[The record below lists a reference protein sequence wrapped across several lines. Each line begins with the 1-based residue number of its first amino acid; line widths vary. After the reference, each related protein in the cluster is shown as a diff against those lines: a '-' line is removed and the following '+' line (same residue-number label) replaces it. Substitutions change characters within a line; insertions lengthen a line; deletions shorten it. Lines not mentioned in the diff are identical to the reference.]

1 MSFTP
6 TQNAPIKILSL
17 VEATSINAV
26 AKNVLEFYRSA
37 HEQLGSAASNI
48 PQVKAAILT
57 FSRDSE
63 GTKPKN
69 EFVIAAE
76 KLDLEIEIISER
88 RRFDPKVLAALGSAV
103 TAQDPDIVVTHS
115 VKSHFLLWRSGVGR
129 HFPWVAFHHG
139 YTTTDLKMRLY
150 NQLDKWSLP
159 HADRL
164 VTVCIAF
171 AEELAVKTGIPVEK
185 IAVQHNSIRPQPVIS
200 EAEAAA
206 LRTRLGFA
214 DDVRVILAVGRLSHE
229 KAHRDLLDAFRRLRV
244 DGVGRDLKLVIVG
257 DGPERTRL
265 QAQAASLEIASDV
278 KFMGQQSD
286 VHAYYGIADLLVLP
300 SHSEGSPNVLLEA
313 MAAQI
318 PIVATA
324 VGGVPEIVQNEETAL
339 LVMPNAPDQIA
350 CAVSAML
357 SDDALARRLVR
368 NAGAA
373 VATRHTPA
381 HYVESLIRV
390 YQEAVNE
397 WRSVHSQ

>member
-1 MSFTP
+1 MSSTP

-37 HEQLGSAASNI
+37 HEQVGSSASNI
-48 PQVKAAILT
+48 PQVKAVVLT
-57 FSRDSE
+57 FSRDTRGAE
-63 GTKPKN
+63 PKN
-69 EFVIAAE
+69 EFVVAAE
-76 KLDLEIEIISER
+76 KLGLDTEIISER
-88 RRFDPKVLAALGSAV
+88 RRFDQKVLAALRNAV
-103 TAQDPDIVVTHS
+103 NAQNPDIIVTHS
-115 VKSHFLLWRSGVGR
+115 VKSHFLLWRSGLAR

-164 VTVCIAF
+164 VTVCKAF
-171 AEELAVKTGIPVEK
+171 AEELAAKTGIPVEK
-185 IAVQHNSIRPQPVIS
+185 IAVQHNSIRPRTVIS
-200 EAEAAA
+200 EDEAGA
-206 LRTRLGFA
+206 LRARLGFA
-214 DDVRVILAVGRLSHE
+214 DEARVILAVGRLSQE
-229 KAHRDLLDAFRRLRV
+229 KAHRDLLQAFGRLCRGNV
-244 DGVGRDLKLVIVG
+244 WPSLKLVIVG

-265 QAQAASLEIASDV
+265 QAQAASLNIAANV

-286 VHAYYGIADLLVLP
+286 VHAYYGIADVLVLP

-313 MAAQI
+313 MAAQV

-324 VGGVPEIVQNEETAL
+324 VGGVPEIVENGETAL
-339 LVMPNAPDQIA
+339 LVTPSTPDQMADAI
-350 CAVSAML
+350 SAIL
-357 SDDALARRLVR
+357 GDDALARRLVE
-368 NAGAA
+368 NAAAA

-390 YQEAVNE
+390 YLKAVNE
-397 WRSVHSQ
+397 WRRVHA